1 MNTKPI
7 PVIITLA
14 AALLS
19 CVISI
24 VQHVE
29 FSVFVTRLLI
39 VVLIF
44 ITMGTIVKMILD
56 YSFKTLEPTVSID
69 EQMDAI
75 MPDEPGDNND
85 DNDDNDELPQEDVAT
100 TEENSSE
107 SEEG

>member
-7 PVIITLA
+7 PVIIALA

-29 FSVFVTRLLI
+29 FSVFVSRLLV

-44 ITMGTIVKMILD
+44 LVMGTIIKMILD
-56 YSFKTLEPTVSID
+56 YSFRTLEPTVSID

-75 MPDEPGDNND
+75 MPDESGEEMP
-85 DNDDNDELPQEDVAT
+85 EEDVAT
-100 TEENSSE
+100 EEENSSE